1 MNREKILKDLAKSLK
16 VDIGQKFRILTK
28 PFENDVIRIMSD
40 TLEVNGEE
48 FIYFDT
54 GLLSQLMFGYHKI
67 ERLEG
72 EENG

>member
-1 MNREKILKDLAKSLK
+1 MKTRK
-16 VDIGQKFRILTK
+16 VVHEGSNLGLLTK
-28 PFENDVIRIMSD
+28 PFENDIIRIMSD

-67 ERLEG
+67 ERID
-72 EENG
+72 ENG